1 MTYRLAIFDFD
12 GTLADTFP
20 WFLRVVNTVADRFR
34 FKRIEEHEVEH
45 LRGCSAREIV
55 KHLEV
60 PPWKMPLI
68 ARHMRV
74 LAAQEID
81 LIHLFDGVTPMLRR
95 LSEAGFRLAIVSSN
109 DERNVQRIL
118 GAELAGLVHQYECGA
133 SIFGKAAKFKRVLRS
148 SGVPATEAICIG
160 DEIRDH
166 EAATA
171 AGLRF
176 GAVTWGF
183 TRGDVLRALQ
193 PAAVFETP
201 QEITAALLDPSQAIT
216 IAVQAGTT
224 TPAGP

>member
-1 MTYRLAIFDFD
+1 
-12 GTLADTFP
+12 
-20 WFLRVVNTVADRFR
+20 
-34 FKRIEEHEVEH
+34 
-45 LRGCSAREIV
+45 
-55 KHLEV
+55 
-60 PPWKMPLI
+60 MPLI

-74 LAAQEID
+74 LAAQDID
-81 LIHLFDGVTPMLRR
+81 LIRLFDGVALILRR
-95 LSEAGFRLAIVSSN
+95 LSEEGFRLAIVSSN
-109 DERNVQRIL
+109 DEMNVRRVL

-133 SIFGKAAKFKRVLRS
+133 SIFGKAAKFRRVLRS
-148 SGVPATEAICIG
+148 SGIPATDTICIG

-176 GAVTWGF
+176 GAVVWGF

-201 QEITAALLDPSQAIT
+201 QEMMATLLGPPQAST
-216 IAVQAGTT
+216 VSAQAGTT